1 LSAPTR
7 VGNSV
12 RPAVH
17 FTAPDGWLN
26 DPLGVT
32 WRDGRYELFYQAL
45 PGAMAWNPRCQWG
58 HATSPDLLT
67 WTHHPTALEPGED
80 ELGCWS
86 GGLVLAEV
94 ESARSATIF
103 YTSVDE
109 PVIDLGAVRVARPAD
124 DDWQQWDKGDVVV
137 TAPPDEDLRVFRDP
151 VVHRDGDQWRMLV
164 GAGYRDGTPAV
175 LTFVSPDLEH
185 WSYDGVLASTRTS
198 PTGSLPSGEAWEC
211 PQLLQVGDR
220 HILIVSTWRDGSTHD
235 VLAGVG
241 TYEHGRMRVDRWQR
255 LTHGTGHYA
264 ATEFLDAEGQP
275 CLLFWIREV
284 VDLDGAWTGALS
296 VPYRLSLDSARP
308 DLVRLTPHPV
318 VPAPGADIRKTGV
331 RHLVLPEGHAVHL
344 APAGH
349 PPSSVSVR
357 YEDGTVTV
365 TSQATQTV
373 VDDVPGPVHV
383 LVDGPVVEV
392 CTGSAL
398 IGLGTTGPVTPADPF
413 VTGRAERSGS

>member
-1 LSAPTR
+1 
-7 VGNSV
+7 
-12 RPAVH
+12 
-17 FTAPDGWLN
+17 
-26 DPLGVT
+26 
-32 WRDGRYELFYQAL
+32 
-45 PGAMAWNPRCQWG
+45 
-58 HATSPDLLT
+58 
-67 WTHHPTALEPGED
+67 
-80 ELGCWS
+80 
-86 GGLVLAEV
+86 
-94 ESARSATIF
+94 
-103 YTSVDE
+103 
-109 PVIDLGAVRVARPAD
+109 
-124 DDWQQWDKGDVVV
+124 
-137 TAPPDEDLRVFRDP
+137 
-151 VVHRDGDQWRMLV
+151 
-164 GAGYRDGTPAV
+164 
-175 LTFVSPDLEH
+175 
-185 WSYDGVLASTRTS
+185 
-198 PTGSLPSGEAWEC
+198 
-211 PQLLQVGDR
+211 
-220 HILIVSTWRDGSTHD
+220 
-235 VLAGVG
+235 
-241 TYEHGRMRVDRWQR
+241 MRVDRWQR

-331 RHLVLPEGHAVHL
+331 RHLVLPEGDAVHL